1 MINLEFSQNVQNR
14 LIALSQELHRNVN
27 ELVEEAVLD
36 YLADYEDLQEAEA
49 RLANPPKCYLD
60 LAQVEKD
67 LDLEHLKSKC
77 T

>member
-1 MINLEFSQNVQNR
+1 MINLEFSENVQNR

-49 RLANPPKCYLD
+49 RLANPPKRYLN

-67 LDLEHLKSKC
+67 VVHIY
-77 T
+77 